1 MPWITPVTD
10 RTDGAYCTVT
20 DMNRI
25 AGNLDWLATELNTY
39 QLYYGATVA
48 KTTYVYN
55 DYVSIADWQDILS
68 VLKSIATALIP
79 DDENEADEQTT
90 YENFNMVESITL
102 AIYEQ
107 LQLLL
112 SQAAN
117 NHYAGDDIYTGQS
130 APIYA
135 GGIAI

>member
-55 DYVSIADWQDILS
+55 DSDEYWQTLMRWADILQRRYHGH
-68 VLKSIATALIP
+68 
-79 DDENEADEQTT
+79 E
-90 YENFNMVESITL
+90 M
-102 AIYEQ
+102 
-107 LQLLL
+107 
-112 SQAAN
+112 
-117 NHYAGDDIYTGQS
+117 TGKIIMDYLDSQS
-130 APIYA
+130 AKMKADSGFLEYKRRE
-135 GGIAI
+135 IA